1 MSCCLDLHPIYEH
14 EHATFEWCQILHLII
29 TVAMCICTP
38 EIGSY
43 KNKPTKV
50 E

>member
-14 EHATFEWCQILHLII
+14 EHATFEWCQIASDYNGCKVYVHQKLAHI
-29 TVAMCICTP
+29 
-38 EIGSY
+38 